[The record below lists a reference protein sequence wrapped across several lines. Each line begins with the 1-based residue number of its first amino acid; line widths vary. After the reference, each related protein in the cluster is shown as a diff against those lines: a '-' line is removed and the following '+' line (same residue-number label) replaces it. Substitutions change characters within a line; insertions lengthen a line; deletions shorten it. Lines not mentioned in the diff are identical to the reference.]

1 MLIETS
7 PPTLIAE
14 GTRVQ
19 GSLTFHSQTQ
29 IFGVVEGE
37 LLQQSLET
45 LQIGKTGWV
54 NGTIESQ
61 GPVLIE
67 GRVDGDVTSA
77 TKIQLLSTATV
88 HGALRAPAVEIRAGA
103 LFEGDMA
110 MRQGKVE
117 EISNPPRSCKTA

>member
-1 MLIETS
+1 MFIEVS

-29 IFGVVEGE
+29 VFGTVEGE

-45 LQIGKTGWV
+45 LQVGRTGWV
-54 NGTIESQ
+54 NGSIQSQ
-61 GPVLIE
+61 GPVIIE
-67 GRVDGDVTSA
+67 GRVDGDIVSA
-77 TKIQLLSTATV
+77 TKIQLLATATV

-103 LFEGDMA
+103 IFEGELA
-110 MRQGKVE
+110 MRKEKSKEVG
-117 EISNPPRSCKTA
+117 SRRAA